1 MEQEEMM
8 RAFVLCKLGPG
19 KEQKA
24 ITTIRSLPGVTEVF
38 MTFGGWDVILS
49 AEADTMDKLCGLV
62 VSSIRGVD
70 GVTGTETLVT
80 TNL

>member
-1 MEQEEMM
+1 MK
-8 RAFVLCKLGPG
+8 AFVLCKLLPG

-24 ITTIRSLPGVTEVF
+24 IQKMRAIPGVTEVF

-49 AEADTMDKLCGLV
+49 AEADTIDKLCGLI
-62 VSSIRGVD
+62 VSQIRGVD
-70 GVTGTETLVT
+70 GVGGTETLVT

>member
-1 MEQEEMM
+1 M
-8 RAFVLCKLGPG
+8 RAFVLCKLAPG

-24 ITTIRSLPGVTEVF
+24 VQKIRAIGGVHEVF

-49 AEADTMDKLCGLV
+49 AEADTVDKLSGLI
-62 VSSIRGVD
+62 VSQVRGVD
-70 GVTGTETLVT
+70 GVSATETLVT

>member
-1 MEQEEMM
+1 M
-8 RAFVLCKLGPG
+8 RAFVLCKLAPG

-24 ITTIRSLPGVTEVF
+24 VQKIRAIPGVTEVF

-49 AEADTMDKLCGLV
+49 AEADTIDKLSGLL
-62 VSSIRGVD
+62 VSQVRAVD
-70 GVTGTETLVT
+70 GVSGTETLVT

>member
-1 MEQEEMM
+1 M
-8 RAFVLCKLGPG
+8 RAFVLAKLAPG

-24 ITTIRSLPGVTEVF
+24 VRAIRSIPGVTEVF

-49 AEADTMDKLCGLV
+49 AEADTVDKLSGLI
-62 VSSIRGVD
+62 VSQVRAVD
-70 GVTGTETLVT
+70 GVSGTETLVT